1 MNIDKAIRKQNKSL
15 KRFLFSSCL
24 VFLLILLILIFLPDI
39 YTEFK
44 IILIFLQIIIL
55 ILISGRLEDKW
66 LRYVV
71 NENKILVKTGL
82 INATTVIRK
91 NKVLLVHTKDK
102 NKDMKIII
110 IIESKVKKRN
120 FIEVNKKFLSENK
133 ELYKYLQNLK
143 EKNPSR
149 KYFYTIIYNGG
160 FCKYK
165 FLNDVYINCDKAF
178 FTDKVI
184 ENIKLYRNIE

>member
-24 VFLLILLILIFLPDI
+24 VFLLILLILIFLPGI